1 MREKKKAIGTVSRQT
16 LSQKCYEQI
25 KESILSR
32 DIMPG
37 ERLQEVRIANM
48 LDVSPAP
55 VREAFRMLAMEGL
68 IRIDPWKGAVV
79 QCYSSEE
86 ILDVVQCRVALETL
100 ALKLAYQNMG
110 EQLAQKIEED
120 IAIAQESGDVSTTVY
135 VNANLHQLWVQG
147 SNNSKLIA
155 FVDQLNDV
163 VLREMNFSADDAVR
177 RQEIMSE
184 HIMILRALKAGN
196 IDQAVAALS
205 LHIYNGYYYALKLE
219 EKFSPKEES
228 APSGE

>member
-1 MREKKKAIGTVSRQT
+1 
-16 LSQKCYEQI
+16 
-25 KESILSR
+25 
-32 DIMPG
+32 MPG

-110 EQLAQKIEED
+110 SSWRKKLKRILPLHRKAAMSAQRFMSMQICTSFGYRA
-120 IAIAQESGDVSTTVY
+120 AIIL
-135 VNANLHQLWVQG
+135 NW
-147 SNNSKLIA
+147 IA

-205 LHIYNGYYYALKLE
+205 LHIYNGYYYAAE
-219 EKFSPKEES
+219 T
-228 APSGE
+228 

>member
-1 MREKKKAIGTVSRQT
+1 
-16 LSQKCYEQI
+16 
-25 KESILSR
+25 
-32 DIMPG
+32 MPG

-120 IAIAQESGDVSTTVY
+120 IAIAQKAAMSAQRFMSMQICTSFGYRV
-135 VNANLHQLWVQG
+135 A
-147 SNNSKLIA
+147 II
-155 FVDQLNDV
+155 LN
-163 VLREMNFSADDAVR
+163 
-177 RQEIMSE
+177 
-184 HIMILRALKAGN
+184 
-196 IDQAVAALS
+196 
-205 LHIYNGYYYALKLE
+205 
-219 EKFSPKEES
+219 
-228 APSGE
+228 